1 MVSIWGQLLQK
12 TTHDNIFN
20 IMKNIINL
28 QTEILH
34 MILANLNLYDMSR
47 VVQVCRQF
55 RELGEDPVLRRKMQ
69 EDGLLVNNSVGWME
83 KCLNCWW
90 FKHVKLFVFFGSIL
104 DDKDMMMLQ
113 MFKMK
118 HVTLLSCD
126 FSKVSPDIFAMI
138 ISCWETLSMD
148 NWEQLSSKQLV
159 KIMLLDKYVDFVFSK
174 DSSYILIM

>member
-1 MVSIWGQLLQK
+1 
-12 TTHDNIFN
+12 
-20 IMKNIINL
+20 
-28 QTEILH
+28 
-34 MILANLNLYDMSR
+34 
-47 VVQVCRQF
+47 
-55 RELGEDPVLRRKMQ
+55 MQ
-69 EDGLLVNNSVGWME
+69 EDVLLINNSITSME

-90 FKHVKLFVFFGSIL
+90 FKQVKLFVFFGCIL

-126 FSKVSPDIFAMI
+126 FSKVSPDIFAKI
-138 ISCWETLSMD
+138 ISCWDSLSMD

-174 DSSYILIM
+174 DSTYILIM